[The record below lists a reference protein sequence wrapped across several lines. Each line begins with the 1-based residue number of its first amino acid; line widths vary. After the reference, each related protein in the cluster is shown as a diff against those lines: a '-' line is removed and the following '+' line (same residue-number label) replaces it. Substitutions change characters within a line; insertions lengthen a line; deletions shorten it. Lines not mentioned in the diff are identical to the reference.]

1 MQRMLATSN
10 GFMAK
15 NSEGKMTPDTRD
27 STKPSISLLET
38 EEDHHIPIIKGTT
51 DTRPTTEEDS
61 TTETKDTLP
70 PLKVET
76 TWISML

>member
-1 MQRMLATSN
+1 MLATSN

-15 NSEGKMTPDTRD
+15 NSEGKMMPDARD

-38 EEDHHIPIIKGTT
+38 EEDYHTPIIKGTM

-61 TTETKDTLP
+61 TMETKDTSLS
-70 PLKVET
+70 LKAET
-76 TWISML
+76 TWMSTL